1 MWRAAKATRTVLD
14 DVDADVVV
22 GFGGYVSVPAYL
34 AAWRRKTPTIIHEV
48 NVPPGVANKMGMRF
62 TDHVAVGFPYQVEQ
76 VESLRTARVTGVPL
90 RTSIT
95 SLDRAG
101 AQRDARIKLGLHP
114 DLPTLFVFGASQ
126 GARSIN
132 LAMAGAAKALTAS
145 GIQVLHIMGARN
157 EPVEIPPDLP
167 APYVT
172 LKFLEAME
180 LGYAAGDLALCRG
193 GAMTCAETA
202 AVGMPAIYV
211 PLPYG
216 NGEQRRNALPVVEAG
231 GGILVDDSEL
241 SPDWIERTIIPL
253 AHDRPRLAGMSAA
266 AASYGRRDGDEA
278 LRTFLYEVVGR
289 VSDELSAEE
298 LGTVHFI
305 GIGGVG
311 MCGLARLFATRGIP
325 VTGSELREW
334 PQLAGL
340 RALGATIHMSHDAA
354 NLDGV
359 DTVVYSTAIPKDHL
373 EIVEARSR
381 GLRVLHRSEALAA
394 AMVGRRAIAVAGTHG
409 KTTTTSMMTVALQ
422 HAGLDPSFVIGGEIS
437 EAGSNGHHGS
447 GSHFVVEADE
457 SDRSFLRY
465 KPFVSIITNIDADHL
480 NTYGDMAGL
489 AAAFEEFCRQ
499 TDPAG
504 FVVTCADNPGT
515 HELAGKLRDQRA
527 DRLHLWRGRG
537 RQPAA
542 HRDHHDRRRRSL
554 PGRAGR
560 PLARRDQPAGARP
573 VPGAELGS
581 GPAHRDQAGHRGVR
595 IGGRVAGRLPGRAT
609 PVRTQG
615 HGRRRAGLRRVRVPP
630 GVDGGRAGDAA
641 RGGR

>member
-1 MWRAAKATRTVLD
+1 VRSVVLAGGGTGGHIYPLLAFADCLRRHDPSLRITCLGTPRGLENEIIPPRGYDLRHIPAYQLPRSVNMHLVRTPDRMWRAAKATRTVLD

-95 SLDRAG
+95 SLDRAA
-101 AQRDARIKLGLHP
+101 AQREARIKLGLHP

-278 LRTFLYEVVGR
+278 LRTFLYEVVG
-289 VSDELSAEE
+289 E
-298 LGTVHFI
+298 
-305 GIGGVG
+305 
-311 MCGLARLFATRGIP
+311 
-325 VTGSELREW
+325 
-334 PQLAGL
+334 
-340 RALGATIHMSHDAA
+340 
-354 NLDGV
+354 
-359 DTVVYSTAIPKDHL
+359 
-373 EIVEARSR
+373 
-381 GLRVLHRSEALAA
+381 
-394 AMVGRRAIAVAGTHG
+394 
-409 KTTTTSMMTVALQ
+409 
-422 HAGLDPSFVIGGEIS
+422 
-437 EAGSNGHHGS
+437 
-447 GSHFVVEADE
+447 
-457 SDRSFLRY
+457 
-465 KPFVSIITNIDADHL
+465 
-480 NTYGDMAGL
+480 
-489 AAAFEEFCRQ
+489 
-499 TDPAG
+499 
-504 FVVTCADNPGT
+504 
-515 HELAGKLRDQRA
+515 
-527 DRLHLWRGRG
+527 
-537 RQPAA
+537 
-542 HRDHHDRRRRSL
+542 
-554 PGRAGR
+554 
-560 PLARRDQPAGARP
+560 
-573 VPGAELGS
+573 
-581 GPAHRDQAGHRGVR
+581 
-595 IGGRVAGRLPGRAT
+595 
-609 PVRTQG
+609 
-615 HGRRRAGLRRVRVPP
+615 
-630 GVDGGRAGDAA
+630 
-641 RGGR
+641 